1 MMKSVVVGR
10 KKLRWNT
17 PSGRLCTLMALA
29 LLPGIPGAFA
39 AADPAATQIESF
51 DNALLDAM
59 KSGDSASITERS
71 RKLAPVIENIFDL
84 RAMTAFAV
92 GPPWAGFSTDQQQAA
107 IAAFTRL
114 TVLSF
119 AHNFHSF
126 GGERFELDP
135 MVVTRGSDKIV
146 QTHLVTPQKAPI
158 SLLYRMHE
166 AAGSWK
172 VIDIYY
178 GAVSQLSIRR
188 SDFAAPIA
196 SGGAAELI
204 AHLNSLSEGLEK

>member
-1 MMKSVVVGR
+1 MKDIAVRS
-10 KKLRWNT
+10 
-17 PSGRLCTLMALA
+17 STLMALA
-29 LLPGIPGAFA
+29 LLLAAAGAFA
-39 AADPAATQIESF
+39 ATDPAVAPIESL

-59 KSGDSASITERS
+59 KSPDSVTITERS
-71 RKLAPVIENIFDL
+71 RKLAPVIESTFDL

-92 GPPWAGFSTDQQQAA
+92 GPAWAGFSTEQQQST

-126 GGERFELDP
+126 SGERFELDP
-135 MVVTRGSDKIV
+135 MVITRGSDKIV
-146 QTHLVTPQKAPI
+146 QTHLVSPGKAPI

-166 AAGSWK
+166 AGGSWK
-172 VIDIYY
+172 IIDIYY

-188 SDFAAPIA
+188 SDFAAPLA
-196 SGGAAELI
+196 AGGAAGLI
-204 AHLNSLSEGLEK
+204 AHLNSLSEDLAK